1 MIDYLKP
8 ILALISL
15 LLTLY
20 SIYFIFFALFSFKKD
35 PAYPNQPPTTK
46 FAVVIAARN
55 EELVIADLVDSL
67 NIQNYP
73 KELYDIY
80 VVPNN
85 CSDDTAMKALEAGA
99 LVLECQYPVSS
110 KGEVL
115 RHTFDQLIS
124 SKYHYDAF
132 CVFDSDNIVDP
143 NFLTEANNAFES
155 GVRVAQGYRQAKNP
169 YDSWVTGSYS
179 VYFMIMN
186 RFVNKAKYNAGL
198 SAYLSGTGFMVS
210 VDVLRKSNGWR
221 TTTISEDTEFSLICM
236 LNNERISWMP
246 KAITYDEQPLTIKAS
261 LTQRTRWSSG
271 AMQLL
276 SIYFKKITHNLRF
289 SNIFQLIDGL
299 MSLMAVYI
307 QLLSAIQ
314 LILVTLISI
323 ILKDES
329 LLISSMPLLIS
340 YLTFS
345 LIALLVLILEKKFN
359 KQSLVGVFSF
369 WLFVMSWS
377 FVNLRCLFIKTTHW
391 VEIKHTC
398 SVSATKLKASRQ
410 EL

>member
-35 PAYPNQPPTTK
+35 PAYPNQPPSTK

-55 EELVIADLVDSL
+55 EERVIADLVDSL
-67 NIQNYP
+67 NTQNYP
-73 KELYDIY
+73 KELYDVY
-80 VVPNN
+80 VIPNN
-85 CSDDTAMKALEAGA
+85 CSDDTAMKAIEAGA

-124 SKYHYDAF
+124 SKYQYDAI
-132 CVFDSDNIVDP
+132 CVFDADNIVDP
-143 NFLTEANNAFES
+143 NFLAEANNAFKS

-236 LNNERISWMP
+236 LSNERISWMP
-246 KAITYDEQPLTIKAS
+246 KAITYDEQPLTIKES